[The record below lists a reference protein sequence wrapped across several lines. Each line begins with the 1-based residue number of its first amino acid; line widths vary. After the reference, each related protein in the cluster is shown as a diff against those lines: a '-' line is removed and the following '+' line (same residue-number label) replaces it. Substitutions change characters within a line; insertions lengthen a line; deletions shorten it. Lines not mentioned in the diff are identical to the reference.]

1 MGLPGFTSLLSPG
14 VWAWF
19 PEEGKTCAQY
29 GVEDCDNELVHR
41 ACRQTCALLE
51 EVSELTRYVCILS
64 APDMD

>member
-1 MGLPGFTSLLSPG
+1 MGLPGFRGVLLSA

-41 ACRQTCALLE
+41 ACRQTCALPE
-51 EVSELTRYVCILS
+51 EASELTRLVRILNTERS
-64 APDMD
+64 